1 MKFINLECI
10 DREISIN
17 LQKTKIEPKKIRE
30 IEHAW
35 AEGHIVVINIPKALN
50 EEQHVYIRTI
60 NNRTQLQSRD
70 IDITKDWIRY
80 AKVLIKGQVPEELLK
95 MVDEKCS
102 LYLTE

>member
-10 DREISIN
+10 DREISID
-17 LQKTKIEPKKIRE
+17 LQKTKIDPKKIRE
-30 IEHAW
+30 IEYAW
-35 AEGHIVVINIPKALN
+35 AEGHIVVMNIPRVLN

-60 NNRTQLQSRD
+60 NNRTQLQARD

-102 LYLTE
+102 IYLNE